1 MKRIIVNADDFG
13 RHRRINEAVERG
25 VTEGILR
32 SATLMA
38 GGRAF
43 ADAADRV
50 RRLPELGLGIHFTLV
65 DGFPILPPEEIPSL
79 VDENGVFLPNYGAF
93 SKHYAKGG
101 VRLAEVRA
109 ELAAQLAKFEAAG
122 LRVDHAD
129 SHQHM
134 HVLPGI
140 VEVVIGL
147 CREAKI
153 PALRAPFA
161 PLFAGEFGGVGQF
174 VGRVG
179 LALLARNAASLAR
192 RAGLFVP
199 EHFTGIV
206 AGEAVDEAELL
217 AAIKSL
223 REGTTEVMMHPG
235 TANEELVRDCG
246 WQHDFEA
253 ELAAIL
259 SPKAAKLLEEEG
271 IEVVNFQ
278 ALGGS
283 SS

>member
-13 RHRRINEAVERG
+13 RHVRINEAVEKG
-25 VTEGILR
+25 VEEGFLR

-43 ADAADRV
+43 EDAAERV
-50 RRLPELGLGIHFTLV
+50 RRLPKLGLGIHFTLV
-65 DGFPILPPEEIPSL
+65 DGIPILPPAEIPSL
-79 VDENGVFLPNYGAF
+79 VDENGVFLPDYGAF

-101 VRLAEVRA
+101 VCLSEVRA
-109 ELAAQLAKFEAAG
+109 ELAAQLAKLKSAG
-122 LRVDHAD
+122 LVPDHAD

-153 PALRAPFA
+153 LALRAPFA
-161 PLFAGEFGGVGQF
+161 PLFAGKFGGVGQF
-174 VGRVG
+174 AGRVG
-179 LALLARNAASLAR
+179 LALLAKNAASLAR
-192 RAGLFVP
+192 KAGLLVP
-199 EHFTGIV
+199 DHFAGIV
-206 AGEAVDEAELL
+206 AGEAVDEAELIN
-217 AAIKSL
+217 AIRNL
-223 REGTTEVMMHPG
+223 GEGTTEVMMHPG
-235 TANEELVRDCG
+235 TANEELARDCG

-259 SPKAAKLLEEEG
+259 SPKAMRLMEEEG
-271 IEVVNFQ
+271 VEAVNFQ
-278 ALGGS
+278 ALGGRIG
-283 SS
+283 